1 MKRLLNVCLILLP
14 TSLLAQGGRELI
26 TESTVTV
33 GRGGELGAPT
43 FFTGVV
49 PVADLGVRWTRPS
62 GVGFGVSI
70 FAGRDF
76 PNEATLAGVRLR
88 LSRRIGSGLFEGA
101 ISAVA
106 SSAGAG
112 GLGHRDGL
120 GMIVG
125 AAYYPV
131 RSLAVVVQLDVIPT
145 YRGANTP
152 GMSPGDPS
160 WQSETLQ
167 RRPGV
172 SIGARLARRPGR
184 IPWVGAAIL
193 GGLAIMATR

>member
-14 TSLLAQGGRELI
+14 TSVLAQGGRELI

-33 GRGGELGAPT
+33 GRGGELGSPT

-49 PVADLGVRWTRPS
+49 PVADLGVRWTGRS

-70 FAGRDF
+70 FGGRDF
-76 PNEATLAGVRLR
+76 PNEAMLVGVRLR
-88 LSRRIGSGLFEGA
+88 LSRRIRSGLFEGA

-106 SSAGAG
+106 SSAGPG
-112 GLGHRDGL
+112 GLGHGDGL
-120 GMIVG
+120 GVIVG

-145 YRGANTP
+145 YRATTP
-152 GMSPGDPS
+152 TDPL
-160 WQSETLQ
+160 WQSATLT
-167 RRPGV
+167 RRPAISV
-172 SIGARLARRPGR
+172 GARVARRVAR
-184 IPWVGAAIL
+184 ISWIGGAIL
-193 GGLAIMATR
+193 GGLAIVLQE